1 MDVHKR
7 LAGKAS
13 GVHLHADKKLKYA
26 ICRFMWWFVSTCQD
40 WCCCACVHN
49 SRWHYAISRLA
60 LLLSGDLQRFMSLL
74 SKKIEHRRGRNPRRK
89 HTLPALQNDIYGQDD
104 RELELVLHPLSSPNW
119 VCSAILCRMTWLFGA
134 IGMCPVGIVLRGCVF
149 SGSLIWFCVHFGRTI
164 PAIVCRTFD
173 QMKGRVY
180 VSMALVC
187 LYSQDQLRWMGGT
200 TNSPLK
206 HGCRTWTAMQ
216 AACGSCFDKP
226 THQAPDRW
234 SMELS
239 QQWRVKGRRAPKSVL
254 RALHACHEAPLS
266 QTLVK

>member
-173 QMKGRVY
+173 QMKDGCMSLWHWYACTVKISWGEWAALPTHLW
-180 VSMALVC
+180 SMAAEHGPPCKPRAGVA
-187 LYSQDQLRWMGGT
+187 S
-200 TNSPLK
+200 TNLPTR
-206 HGCRTWTAMQ
+206 HRTD
-216 AACGSCFDKP
+216 GV
-226 THQAPDRW
+226 W
-234 SMELS
+234 S
-239 QQWRVKGRRAPKSVL
+239 
-254 RALHACHEAPLS
+254 
-266 QTLVK
+266 